1 MAYRHTPRD
10 TQCGLRAHSRPLL
23 EELIQIVK
31 GNRYDT
37 EGRILMLS
45 LRLRKRIAQVPIPAI
60 YHGKNESSHYRPLP
74 DSLRILWAFIT
85 LVAVAE
91 TGISFPED
99 FPLRKNVRL
108 LNRMDRF
115 NEPTS
120 AVLYSRPNLRREH

>member
-1 MAYRHTPRD
+1 
-10 TQCGLRAHSRPLL
+10 LL
-23 EELIQIVK
+23 EEVIQIVK

-60 YHGKNESSHYRPLP
+60 YHGKNESSHYRPLA
-74 DSLRILWAFIT
+74 DSLRILWAFFT

-99 FPLRKNVRL
+99 FPLRRDL
-108 LNRMDRF
+108 
-115 NEPTS
+115 
-120 AVLYSRPNLRREH
+120 H